1 MTKYHDIR
9 ESVGEALQSGAKAFE
24 RLLVGRSEP
33 NPKSIRDLGKRASE
47 AQLVQSIIQGMQPYQ
62 PAPHDVEDTET
73 GYDSEGNYHHPS
85 LRTEHVDGT
94 L

>member
-1 MTKYHDIR
+1 MFERLERGI
-9 ESVGEALQSGAKAFE
+9 E
-24 RLLVGRSEP
+24 RLLVGKPEP
-33 NPKSIRDLGKRASE
+33 TPKSIRDLGKTVAQAS
-47 AQLVQSIIQGMQPYQ
+47 LVLSIIEGMQPYQ

-73 GYDSEGNYHHPS
+73 GFDSEGCYHHPS